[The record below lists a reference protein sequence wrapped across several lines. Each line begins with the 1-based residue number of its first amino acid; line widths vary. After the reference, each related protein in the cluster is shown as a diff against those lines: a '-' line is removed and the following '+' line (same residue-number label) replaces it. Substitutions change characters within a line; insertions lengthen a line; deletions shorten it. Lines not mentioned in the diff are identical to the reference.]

1 MWPSRP
7 GIIQHQP
14 TAEQQALSFKR
25 GSASVQV
32 ASEQQNGQQDSIWQT
47 YERGKKIGEGTYGWV
62 YLAHNKETGRA
73 LAIKKI
79 KEGREGDGIS
89 CTAIREVMLL
99 RELCHESIVR
109 LEAVHVSRADAS
121 LCLAFEH
128 AEHDL
133 YEMIRFHR
141 EYRNSRSI
149 NPYGLMHH
157 HTVKSVMWQLLNG
170 LNYLH
175 QNWIMHR
182 DLKPSNVLVMAH
194 DDSDPDSQGR
204 VRVADFGLARIFQAP
219 LRSLAENGIVVTIW
233 YRAPELLLGARHYT
247 RAVDVWAAGCIL
259 AELCT
264 LRPLFQLKP
273 NNPFQSDQVD
283 RIFKVLG
290 HPDTATWPQL
300 PHLPHWANNNN
311 NALPGWA
318 RAGVI
323 PAECQLPA
331 EAWDL
336 LARMLEY
343 DPVARITAE
352 EALAHP
358 YFTHHA
364 PAPTANVLC
373 APVSSRTHCA
383 STGPQP
389 TLTAASQQ
397 TPSTAMSC
405 QALQIAPAKHTCS
418 LSQ

>member
-1 MWPSRP
+1 
-7 GIIQHQP
+7 
-14 TAEQQALSFKR
+14 
-25 GSASVQV
+25 
-32 ASEQQNGQQDSIWQT
+32 
-47 YERGKKIGEGTYGWV
+47 
-62 YLAHNKETGRA
+62 
-73 LAIKKI
+73 
-79 KEGREGDGIS
+79 
-89 CTAIREVMLL
+89 
-99 RELCHESIVR
+99 
-109 LEAVHVSRADAS
+109 
-121 LCLAFEH
+121 
-128 AEHDL
+128 
-133 YEMIRFHR
+133 
-141 EYRNSRSI
+141 
-149 NPYGLMHH
+149 
-157 HTVKSVMWQLLNG
+157 MWQLLNG

-233 YRAPELLLGARHYT
+233 CGGQQHLARASSWHGGSCRYRAPELLLGARHYT

-264 LRPLFQLKP
+264 LRPLFQGTELKP

-311 NALPGWA
+311 NV
-318 RAGVI
+318 R
-323 PAECQLPA
+323 LPA

-373 APVSSRTHCA
+373 APGSTVPLVKYTKRTDMPVSLPPIPIPMVPQSSA
-383 STGPQP
+383 PAATGP
-389 TLTAASQQ
+389 
-397 TPSTAMSC
+397 
-405 QALQIAPAKHTCS
+405 
-418 LSQ
+418 

>member
-1 MWPSRP
+1 
-7 GIIQHQP
+7 
-14 TAEQQALSFKR
+14 
-25 GSASVQV
+25 
-32 ASEQQNGQQDSIWQT
+32 
-47 YERGKKIGEGTYGWV
+47 
-62 YLAHNKETGRA
+62 
-73 LAIKKI
+73 
-79 KEGREGDGIS
+79 
-89 CTAIREVMLL
+89 MLL

-141 EYRNSRSI
+141 EHRNSRSI

-182 DLKPSNVLVMAH
+182 DLKVSSQEPEQPGDHAQPSNVLVMAH

-264 LRPLFQLKP
+264 LRPLFQGTELKP

-311 NALPGWA
+311 NVRVRKPEHPLPPPPAPEPHTGPEPGGPPQGPGGGRSGGNVAWARMQLEKEVVRGMKEALPGWA
-318 RAGVI
+318 RGVI

-373 APVSSRTHCA
+373 APGSTVPLVKYTKRTDMPVSLPPIPIPMVPQSSA
-383 STGPQP
+383 PAATGPG
-389 TLTAASQQ
+389 AAGRQEG
-397 TPSTAMSC
+397 
-405 QALQIAPAKHTCS
+405 HT
-418 LSQ
+418 